1 MSNVFFKPP
10 RKHGS
15 TKFYLFA
22 QNRTATVA
30 ILFLSLLVAG
40 CGNSNTPLDAGTR
53 QRIDSTAA
61 AQIRLAR
68 EELDSMCKLQE
79 KTVLPQLVD
88 SIKKKRL
95 REIQEQLKTVPK

>member
-1 MSNVFFKPP
+1 MFIFFFK
-10 RKHGS
+10 
-15 TKFYLFA
+15 A
-22 QNRTATVA
+22 QGRHEGLKIKTLAPFLVLTV
-30 ILFLSLLVAG
+30 FSLLVAA
-40 CGNSNTPLDAGTR
+40 CGNSSTPLDAGTR

-68 EELDSMCKLQE
+68 EELDSICKLQQ

-88 SIKKKRL
+88 SIKKKRQ